1 MHEDESFL
9 QLFTAAFQD
18 LLAESVTR
26 NASFIPVGANLPI
39 TSPVAA
45 DIREHATHT
54 IGVFNITG
62 GQPGA
67 SETEVI
73 LAAVRHASQTFGRL
87 HLSVIGRC
95 AELREVELKSGLKD
109 LPVELSVEGVV
120 EPEGVVQRLSACDV
134 LLFVRGAIS
143 SRRGS
148 AIAGIACGLPVIAYS
163 GTETAPPI
171 TDAGVVLVPVDEPR
185 QLHASLVRVLSD
197 ADYRNDL
204 ATRSRATFEA
214 HFAWHSI
221 AARFASLLSLK

>member
-120 EPEGVVQRLSACDV
+120 EPEGVVQKLSACDV
-134 LLFVRGAIS
+134 
-143 SRRGS
+143 
-148 AIAGIACGLPVIAYS
+148 
-163 GTETAPPI
+163 
-171 TDAGVVLVPVDEPR
+171 
-185 QLHASLVRVLSD
+185 
-197 ADYRNDL
+197 
-204 ATRSRATFEA
+204 
-214 HFAWHSI
+214 
-221 AARFASLLSLK
+221 